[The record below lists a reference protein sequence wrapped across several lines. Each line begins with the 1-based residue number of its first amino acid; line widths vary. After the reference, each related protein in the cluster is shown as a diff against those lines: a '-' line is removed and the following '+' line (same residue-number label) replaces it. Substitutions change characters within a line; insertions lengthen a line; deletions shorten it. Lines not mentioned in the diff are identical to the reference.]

1 MQAVVCEDPVVL
13 PRVGRERGLGHAEKL
28 GIRDPARHRANVSAG
43 REKVIRSPCQPAAC
57 GRKLSRAE
65 PEGRMN
71 EREIT
76 LIDGG
81 RVTRAPA
88 RVEGSRLRIAPAD
101 LERGFGW
108 TLEPQGLCKGDL
120 CVTLRE
126 RRGLL
131 DEGGVDLAVF
141 AQTAGLPLAVDAGE
155 GVAVLGESA
164 AARGSRLASL
174 DGARLHAPRSR
185 GRRSTRSR
193 STAAR
198 RCC

>member
-1 MQAVVCEDPVVL
+1 M
-13 PRVGRERGLGHAEKL
+13 
-28 GIRDPARHRANVSAG
+28 S
-43 REKVIRSPCQPAAC
+43 
-57 GRKLSRAE
+57 
-65 PEGRMN
+65 

-88 RVEGSRLRIAPAD
+88 RIEGSRVRVAPAD

-108 TLEPQGLCKGDL
+108 KLEPQGLCKGDL

-131 DEGGVDLAVF
+131 DEDGIDLAVF
-141 AQTAGLPLAVDAGE
+141 AQTTALPLAMDAGE

-174 DGARLHAPRSR
+174 EAPDFTLPDLEGKLHSLSQHR
-185 GRRSTRSR
+185 GKKVLLIAYASW
-193 STAAR
+193 
-198 RCC
+198 